1 MPNKQSLCIVAHEWV
16 WAISVEIKVIDYD
29 GSCIDVSTFATLAA
43 LRAFRK
49 PEVTVTSGI
58 SSSSFSKNGNGE
70 IAKAGIGMN
79 VADIEET
86 EDMDAQ
92 NGVILTIHRATEREP
107 LPLALHQVP
116 LTITYGILQ
125 TSPVTA
131 SSASASGGSSRGGCI
146 FVADCTRV
154 EELAMDGSIA
164 YTINA
169 HDELCAITKP
179 GHVSVTP
186 ADVLLGVQLA
196 VTRAKYLHSVL
207 ERALIALQLKMEKQV
222 EAQTVLLQLHNQQLQ
237 KQMQTQMQIQTAD
250 DTGTKNISGG
260 GGLSKNDP
268 LLSWQ
273 LLHRPAMLPSAALE

>member
-1 MPNKQSLCIVAHEWV
+1 V
-16 WAISVEIKVIDYD
+16 WAICVEIKVIDYD

-58 SSSSFSKNGNGE
+58 SPSPSSSSSSSRNGNVE
-70 IAKAGIGMN
+70 KAGIGMD
-79 VADIEET
+79 VADIEER
-86 EDMDAQ
+86 EDMNAQ

-116 LTITYGILQ
+116 LTVTYGILQ
-125 TSPVTA
+125 TSTVTA
-131 SSASASGGSSRGGCI
+131 SSVSGSGSGSSSGGGGGCI

-207 ERALIALQLKMEKQV
+207 EKALIALQLKMEKQV

-237 KQMQTQMQIQTAD
+237 QQQQQQMQMQMQMQVQTAD
-250 DTGTKNISGG
+250 NTGTKKGS

-273 LLHRPAMLPSAALE
+273 LLHRPAMLPPAASE